1 VHPVGEERR
10 VLPVVAQ
17 IGEWKHGDGFFMSGH
32 CRWIAGALNV
42 VELESLRVQVH
53 RQLLQVSP

>member
-1 VHPVGEERR
+1 MG
-10 VLPVVAQ
+10 
-17 IGEWKHGDGFFMSGH
+17 GH